1 MRVERCFGFVDLCG
15 FTSFTEHYGDE
26 HTVVVL
32 ATFRTTL
39 RGIAARRGV
48 RLAKWLGDGAMLS
61 AADAEAVVAMV
72 MEVSSRTDPVAVPL
86 PIRAGLAEGAVIMF
100 EGDDYIGRPANVA
113 SRLCDAA
120 APGEVLC
127 TREVASLAPRWVAIG
142 EPSPYEAPGFDRP
155 IDAFR
160 LHTAASSSPTSPGW
174 PPVSARTAASTG
186 FAPTPVPWPG
196 SSVSA
201 PLRPCRAWLWAP
213 ASSRDPPAAPY
224 RPPCPP
230 ASGLNRGKPDRGKT
244 RPPGPTSSAQWG
256 RGHLH
261 PRFRV
266 RTMPDLS
273 DPGPVDD
280 LGLDRGATDPG

>member
-127 TREVASLAPRWVAIG
+127 TREVASLVPRWVAIG
-142 EPSPYEAPGFDRP
+142 EPHPYQAPGFDRP

-160 LHTAASSSPTSPGW
+160 LHIPTEGPLVTDAHCGLVLPDIAGLATRFGPDGSINRFCSDACALAWEQRQRPA
-174 PPVSARTAASTG
+174 PPVPGLALG
-186 FAPTPVPWPG
+186 VGLVP
-196 SSVSA
+196 
-201 PLRPCRAWLWAP
+201 
-213 ASSRDPPAAPY
+213 
-224 RPPCPP
+224 
-230 ASGLNRGKPDRGKT
+230 
-244 RPPGPTSSAQWG
+244 
-256 RGHLH
+256 
-261 PRFRV
+261 
-266 RTMPDLS
+266 
-273 DPGPVDD
+273 
-280 LGLDRGATDPG
+280 